1 MPEEPVS
8 ILLPDGK
15 VQSGQNVPSISSEGL
30 LGLYRVMLLN
40 RRVDERMIKLQRQG
54 RIGFYVGSMG
64 EEATIVG
71 AAFAL
76 EPQDWIIPCY
86 RELGAALLRGF
97 SLFELCCQLFGNAE
111 DTIQGRQMPNHY
123 ASSELRFGSISSPV
137 GNQIPHATGLGLAA
151 RLKGTGDVAL
161 AFFGDGATSTGDFHA
176 ALNFAGV
183 FKAQTIFM
191 CRNNQW
197 AISVPSQV
205 QTASESLAIKAQ
217 AYGINGVRVDGN
229 DVFSVYAATLEA
241 AKRARR
247 GKGPTLIEAVTYRLG
262 GHTTSDDPRL
272 YRDDEEVESWKS
284 KDPLLRFRSYLM
296 DAGHLTEDTDTDLEK
311 EIKNDIETALSKAEK
326 IGPPPIDSMFEDV
339 LDDMPWHLEEQ
350 REELRS
356 VLESEVAEQ
365 KT

>member
-15 VQSGQNVPSISSEGL
+15 VQNGQKVPSIDPGGL
-30 LGLYRVMLLN
+30 LRLYRVMVLN

-76 EPQDWIIPCY
+76 EPEDWIIPCY

-97 SLFELCCQLFGNAE
+97 SLFELCCQLFGNE
-111 DTIQGRQMPNHY
+111 QDTIKGRQMPNHY
-123 ASSELRFGSISSPV
+123 GSPELRFGSISSPV

-197 AISVPSQV
+197 AISVPSQA

-217 AYGINGVRVDGN
+217 AYGISGVRVDGN
-229 DVFSVYAATLEA
+229 DVFAVYSATKEA
-241 AKRARR
+241 ADKARR
-247 GKGPTLIEAVTYRLG
+247 GEGPTLIEAVTYRLG

-296 DAGHLTEDTDTDLEK
+296 DVGHLTEETETKLEK
-311 EIKNDIETALSKAEK
+311 ELKNEIETALSKAEK
-326 IGPPPIDSMFEDV
+326 IGPPAVDTMFEDV

-350 REELRS
+350 REEIRG
-356 VLESEVAEQ
+356 VLEPEVTKQ